1 MKTYKILTLFPLILL
16 MISLC
21 ACGFK
26 PLYSSNETHE
36 GNAPYSP
43 LAEIEISNIPD
54 EEGQILRNHLI
65 DRFYASGYPQ
75 NPKYRL
81 DVARINAQTRDL
93 DVTIR
98 SDATREQIR
107 LTTQLAL
114 FDIEAQKV
122 ILTRSLSAVGSY
134 NVLESQYTTYVS
146 RSDIR
151 ENLIQDLA
159 LQVERHVMLAVERQH
174 QAQ

>member
-1 MKTYKILTLFPLILL
+1 MILL
-16 MISLC
+16 S

-26 PLYSSNETHE
+26 PLYSSAEIINE
-36 GNAPYSP
+36 NIPYSP
-43 LAEIEISNIPD
+43 LAEVEITNIPD
-54 EEGQILRNHLI
+54 QEGQILRNHLI
-65 DRFYASGYPQ
+65 DRFYASGYPE

-81 DVARINAQTRDL
+81 DVTRVNEQIRDL

-107 LTTQLAL
+107 LTTQLSL
-114 FDIEAQKV
+114 FDIETQQI

-146 RSDIR
+146 REDIR
-151 ENLIQDLA
+151 KNLIQDLA
-159 LQVERHVMLAVERQH
+159 LQVERHVMLALERE
-174 QAQ
+174 AQKH